1 MTSIT
6 VMLVVHFGKSFVHYS
21 EREEAYKQRKWEE
34 KVNRK
39 KKVWYDNH
47 RDHRA
52 DSLLLIVASSQRYT
66 GWPKKVSHWWLMIMR
81 FI

>member
-1 MTSIT
+1 MCGSAVIKVCNSVVMTSIT

-39 KKVWYDNH
+39 KKV
-47 RDHRA
+47 
-52 DSLLLIVASSQRYT
+52 
-66 GWPKKVSHWWLMIMR
+66 
-81 FI
+81 